1 MDWDNC
7 FVFSHVDLRLENSV
21 VVHDDIVFIYL
32 WAYDNIVLFLKFETH
47 CLSTPAKQIQ
57 CYTTSVWED
66 FGEKETTGPLL
77 VFEHQI
83 CCIVSIFLKFCICE
97 YKTAQ
102 CLQVPPLWLPITG
115 WSVRQWDWQKGTKVA
130 GAFCDK
136 AQGSGDSH
144 WLWHL
149 NGFALTWSHDQQ

>member
-57 CYTTSVWED
+57 CYTTSVLED
-66 FGEKETTGPLL
+66 FGEKETTCPLL
-77 VFEHQI
+77 VFEQQI
-83 CCIVSIFLKFCICE
+83 CCIVSIFFEILYLWIQNCP
-97 YKTAQ
+97 
-102 CLQVPPLWLPITG
+102 VPLSDSLVAPNNRMESEAVRERYPSGRCFLW
-115 WSVRQWDWQKGTKVA
+115 
-130 GAFCDK
+130 
-136 AQGSGDSH
+136 
-144 WLWHL
+144 
-149 NGFALTWSHDQQ
+149 